1 MRKYE
6 LMTIYPLEE
15 DKYKAGL
22 EALKADLANF
32 GAEIEKEEP
41 YGDRDLTYEVKRQKR
56 GRFVLLTIKAN
67 PAKIVEMDAQF
78 KFNTVKP
85 YLTKGKQIAIQGSLR
100 QNRWE
105 KDGQKQSRV
114 VIVADSVELL
124 GGNGGSNGNG
134 YSGGAGSDFNGG
146 FQQRPSYSQPSMN
159 QGSSGNMGGFD
170 MNDSFG
176 GDSSGFSEDI
186 PF

>member
-22 EALKADLANF
+22 EVLKADLANF

-67 PAKIVEMDAQF
+67 PAKIVEMNNSENLQR
-78 KFNTVKP
+78 
-85 YLTKGKQIAIQGSLR
+85 SL
-100 QNRWE
+100 Q
-105 KDGQKQSRV
+105 
-114 VIVADSVELL
+114 A
-124 GGNGGSNGNG
+124 
-134 YSGGAGSDFNGG
+134 
-146 FQQRPSYSQPSMN
+146 
-159 QGSSGNMGGFD
+159 
-170 MNDSFG
+170 
-176 GDSSGFSEDI
+176 
-186 PF
+186 